1 MPEGSGSGVGTIVDN
16 DNPPSAQIGDVTVA
30 EGNSWNRDG
39 TPERAAVEPERQADR
54 RPDTRA
60 ADGTATAP
68 SDYDAALNLP
78 IPAIPAGQHG
88 TISVPAP

>member
-54 RPDTRA
+54 RPDLEPQTEQRR
-60 ADGTATAP
+60 
-68 SDYDAALNLP
+68 LP
-78 IPAIPAGQHG
+78 RTTTLH
-88 TISVPAP
+88 